1 MQFDLVLKGGH
12 LIDPQNGIDAPK
24 DIGIEGKTIAA
35 VDADLPT
42 KGAGQVIDVSGL
54 YVTPGLVDIH
64 VHAYATAGHRDTW
77 AGDNSILP
85 DGFSF
90 RTGVTTLVDT
100 GSAGWRNF
108 EDFRHRVID
117 RCQTR
122 LFALVNIAGTGMTSI
137 DHEQNPYDMDPDKT
151 AGVARENEDVVVGIK
166 TAHYI
171 GPEWISVDRTLA
183 AAEKAA
189 TRVMIDFGYFRKERP
204 YYQLLGEKL
213 RSGDISTH
221 IFRGPTPWFDAEGK
235 VLPYLHEARARGVVL
250 DVGHGAGSFCFRNA
264 GPCHRPRLLSRLDL
278 DRPARP
284 LHEYGYARHGDDH
297 GKISGD
303 GHAARRGYPRLN
315 HQSGAGDWPPRT
327 GAPVSGGRGR
337 CGSLEADGGG
347 FWVRGFFWRSVG
359 RPQAAALRADG
370 QGGRSGLGLEWPS
383 RDRVSRTRRQL
394 WDPRRRVS
402 DRAPGVKRKILVKIV
417 SALLLVIVGCGQEHT
432 GDPIVVRDAW
442 IREPPPRSPA
452 AGYLVIENRG
462 GKPVELVAVAT
473 EAAEQ
478 TEIHIMEYKDD
489 RMTMRPAA
497 GIQVPA
503 GGRLR

>member
-12 LIDPQNGIDAPK
+12 LIDPHNGIDAPK
-24 DIGIEGKTIAA
+24 DIGIKGNAVAA
-35 VDADLPT
+35 VDAELPIE
-42 KGAGQVIDVSGL
+42 GAGQVIDVSGL

-64 VHAYATAGHRDTW
+64 IHAYATAGHRNTW

-108 EDFRHRVID
+108 EDFRYRVID

-122 LFALVNIAGTGMTSI
+122 LFALVNIAGTGMTST

-204 YYQLLGEKL
+204 YYQLLSEKL

-221 IFRGPTPWFDAEGK
+221 IFRGPTPWFDAEGQ
-235 VLPYLHEARARGVVL
+235 VLSYLHEARAKGVVL

-264 GPCHRPRLLSRLDL
+264 
-278 DRPARP
+278 
-284 LHEYGYARHGDDH
+284 
-297 GKISGD
+297 
-303 GHAARRGYPRLN
+303 
-315 HQSGAGDWPPRT
+315 
-327 GAPVSGGRGR
+327 
-337 CGSLEADGGG
+337 
-347 FWVRGFFWRSVG
+347 
-359 RPQAAALRADG
+359 
-370 QGGRSGLGLEWPS
+370 
-383 RDRVSRTRRQL
+383 
-394 WDPRRRVS
+394 
-402 DRAPGVKRKILVKIV
+402 
-417 SALLLVIVGCGQEHT
+417 
-432 GDPIVVRDAW
+432 
-442 IREPPPRSPA
+442 
-452 AGYLVIENRG
+452 
-462 GKPVELVAVAT
+462 
-473 EAAEQ
+473 
-478 TEIHIMEYKDD
+478 
-489 RMTMRPAA
+489 
-497 GIQVPA
+497 VPA
-503 GGRLR
+503 IAQGFYPEIGRAHV

>member
-264 GPCHRPRLLSRLDL
+264 VPAIAQGFYPDSISTDLHVLCMNMGMLDMATTMAKFL
-278 DRPARP
+278 VMGMPLGEVIRASTINPAREIGHP
-284 LHEYGYARHGDDH
+284 ELGHLSVGAVADVAVLKQMEGDFGYAD
-297 GKISGD
+297 S
-303 GHAARRGYPRLN
+303 
-315 HQSGAGDWPPRT
+315 
-327 GAPVSGGRGR
+327 
-337 CGSLEADGGG
+337 
-347 FWVRGFFWRSVG
+347 F
-359 RPQAAALRADG
+359 
-370 QGGRSGLGLEWPS
+370 
-383 RDRVSRTRRQL
+383 
-394 WDPRRRVS
+394 
-402 DRAPGVKRKILVKIV
+402 
-417 SALLLVIVGCGQEHT
+417 
-432 GDPIVVRDAW
+432 
-442 IREPPPRSPA
+442 
-452 AGYLVIENRG
+452 
-462 GKPVELVAVAT
+462 
-473 EAAEQ
+473 
-478 TEIHIMEYKDD
+478 
-489 RMTMRPAA
+489 
-497 GIQVPA
+497 
-503 GGRLR
+503 GGRLGGHKRLLCELTVKDGEVVWDWNGRAGIAYPELGDSYGIREGEYLIAPPA